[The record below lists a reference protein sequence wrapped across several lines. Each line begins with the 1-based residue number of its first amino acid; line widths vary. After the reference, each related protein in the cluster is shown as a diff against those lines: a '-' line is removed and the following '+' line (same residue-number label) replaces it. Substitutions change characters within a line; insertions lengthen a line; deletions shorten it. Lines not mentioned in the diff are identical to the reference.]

1 MARRRSWHGRLVT
14 ALTGALMN
22 QVPDGVEAERE
33 MTIRLDARNRPGPD
47 LLLTTLP
54 FEEDLPAAVN

>member
-1 MARRRSWHGRLVT
+1 
-14 ALTGALMN
+14 MN